1 MMKNIFLL
9 LVIIAGLSCSPKIS
23 PDATWARQRWVV
35 TEMKGVP
42 VQQSGGRRDA
52 FINFNIN
59 EKRFTGNGGCN
70 QVNGIYTVDKRE
82 LRFSEVI
89 ATKMSCE
96 DIAFENTFLD
106 LLQKVDRFEQQD
118 DRLLLKRKRETLLV
132 LNTRDR

>member
-1 MMKNIFLL
+1 MKYFLGL
-9 LVIIAGLSCSPKIS
+9 FIIAFGISCTPKLS

-35 TEMKGVP
+35 TELKGVP
-42 VQQSGGRRDA
+42 VQQSGGRKDA
-52 FINFNIN
+52 FLNFNVS

-70 QVNGIYTVDKRE
+70 QINGVYTVDKRE
-82 LRFSEVI
+82 IHFSEVI

-118 DRLLLKRKRETLLV
+118 DRLVLKRKRETLLV
-132 LNTRDR
+132 LSMRNR